1 LDVRYD
7 DEWHY
12 NVKQRIHL
20 SGDGAMKLTK
30 EKAAENRQS
39 IIETAGRLF
48 REHGFDGIGVADL
61 MKAAGFTH
69 GGFYNHFSSKTALAA
84 EAASS
89 GLKHSQSKLSDVLMN
104 EQKPGSSGLVKH
116 VEHYLSHEH
125 RDDRAGGCTMA
136 SLASDAA
143 RGNEE
148 IQAGFAPGIE
158 EELNIFAT
166 YFAKG
171 DSKDQGSAFSARERA
186 VQLVSELV
194 GAVILARAIAHA
206 NPSLSDQIL
215 QVSRRH
221 ILGKAAIGTRSGR
234 RNPAGLSRRQSRR
247 PNGRGRR
254 A

>member
-1 LDVRYD
+1 
-7 DEWHY
+7 
-12 NVKQRIHL
+12 
-20 SGDGAMKLTK
+20 MKLTK
-30 EKAAENRQS
+30 EKAAHNRQR

-48 REHGFDGIGVADL
+48 RQHGFDGVGVADL

-69 GGFYNHFSSKTALAA
+69 GGFYNHFPSKEALAA
-84 EAASS
+84 ETASS
-89 GLKHSQSKLSDVLMN
+89 GLNNSNSKLSDALVDA
-104 EQKPGSSGLVKH
+104 ESSGRSGLPKF
-116 VEHYLSHEH
+116 VESYLSSEH

-158 EELNIFAT
+158 EELNIFAS

-186 VQLVSELV
+186 VQLMAELV
-194 GAVILARAIAHA
+194 GTVILARAVAHA

-215 QVSRRH
+215 QVSRRN
-221 ILGKAAIGTRSGR
+221 ILGKGATRTRSR
-234 RNPAGLSRRQSRR
+234 
-247 PNGRGRR
+247 RGR
-254 A
+254 